1 MITSSTRRNV
11 KDGRRRKEL
20 LSTLIYIFLL
30 SLVVIYIDFHMTK
43 KNMRVPWNG
52 FGAVDSV
59 LNGGAKSP
67 MQYRMLI
74 PLVVGLFEDRLR
86 AYLYVKW
93 VGITVALGMAFWY
106 FGSVGTDPMIATAL
120 LALFFVVAAIYD
132 YADAYWEIALLSAGL
147 LLIDYNLLVLCV
159 VTFAAALNRET
170 AVVIPL
176 AVFLSGYWID
186 SLVVG
191 FFFGWGYMVPRAI
204 YGRAE
209 RYCEWFTFSR
219 NIKTLVESRKVPVL
233 LNEYLHFFVLLA
245 GLVYLY
251 ARNYATLTP
260 AEISLGALFLALLVP
275 SMWREIRVF
284 GPTMLAVIPMALRG
298 A

>member
-1 MITSSTRRNV
+1 MV
-11 KDGRRRKEL
+11 
-20 LSTLIYIFLL
+20 YIALL

-43 KNMRVPWNG
+43 GNMRVPWNG
-52 FGAVDSV
+52 FGAVESV
-59 LNGGAKSP
+59 IDGTADSP
-67 MQYRMLI
+67 MQYRILVPLI
-74 PLVVGLFEDRLR
+74 VGQFDDRLV

-93 VGITVALGMAFWY
+93 TGITAALGMAFWY
-106 FGSVGTDPMIATAL
+106 FRSVGADPMIATAL

-147 LLIDYNLLVLCV
+147 LLIDYNLLVLCM
-159 VTFAAALNRET
+159 VTFVAALNRET
-170 AVVIPL
+170 AIVIPL

-191 FFFGWGYMVPRAI
+191 FFFAWGYMIPRAI
-204 YGRAE
+204 YGQAE
-209 RYCEWFTFSR
+209 RYCEWFTFKR
-219 NIKTLVESRKVPVL
+219 NIKTLIESRKVPVL
-233 LNEYLHFFVLLA
+233 LNEYLHFFVLLI

-284 GPTMLAVIPMALRG
+284 GPAMLAVIPMALRG